1 MHTMTRIEIAA
12 AGQQEVGFEADE
24 NGCRPTLGVPTV
36 ALHDDD
42 EDVCLRLWTG
52 HIMLTV
58 HRWIDEATARSI
70 AESVA
75 AELQANVTAET
86 WQDID
91 LHLRLVAAGAQRAT
105 SLVPFETCHYGNDA
119 VETLRSLGAVH
130 LIAG

>member
-1 MHTMTRIEIAA
+1 MNTITRIEIPA
-12 AGQQEVGFEADE
+12 AGQQQVGFEADE
-24 NGCRPTLGVPTV
+24 NGCRPIIGVPTV

-42 EDVCLRLWTG
+42 EDIVLSLWTG

-58 HRWIDEATARSI
+58 HRWIDEATALSI
-70 AESVA
+70 AQSIA

-105 SLVPFETCHYGNDA
+105 SLTPFEAYHYGNDA
-119 VETLRSLGAVH
+119 VETLRSLGAVTN
-130 LIAG
+130 ATF